1 MLAQRY
7 SPETLNT
14 ILRPQSEWQPYPT
27 ITVRKAWDN
36 ILSTARTV
44 HLQQGEQFLGYS
56 WPSLPATLFLEY
68 ARNGDRE
75 RYQLPHFAR
84 RAALGHLVIAECIEN
99 QARFLDDIVNGI
111 WAICEETYWGIPA
124 HVGVQVAGDGLPDS
138 TEPTVDLFAAETSSL
153 LAWTHYLLGEQLDSV
168 SPLVRPRIAR
178 EIDIRILT
186 PNLERDDFWWMGFVD
201 KRNGRRVNNWNPWI
215 CSNWLASALLME
227 RDETRR
233 QAMVAKI
240 LRSMDKFI
248 DPHPLDGGCDE
259 GPNYWGRAGAS
270 LFDCLELLY
279 SATDGQIDL
288 YDEPLIQEIGRFI
301 HRVHID
307 EDYYINFADAPA
319 LVTPDPALVFHYG
332 QRIQDESMMALGRW
346 LAARQEMA
354 DKGITQGR
362 IDIPAS
368 LGRLLPALFGLSA
381 LVDQDAIPPLPRD
394 VWLPEIE
401 VMVARDEP
409 GHQGGFYLAAKGGH
423 NDESHNHNDI
433 GNFVVY
439 GDGKPIIVD
448 AGVETYTAKTFSWE
462 RYDIWTMQSGYHSLL
477 PTVDGVMQQA
487 GARFKAS
494 DVSYHSNDEEAQVM
508 LNIASAYPPEACI
521 SSWQRT
527 ITLLR
532 GQQIRIEDSYDLSK
546 AVNQITLSLLTPC
559 AVDLDSAGVVLFKEA
574 EILEGRVSGTAR
586 LSYDGDQ
593 MQVHT
598 ETIPINDE
606 RLGSTWGSSLTRI
619 LFEIANPSRR
629 GLLVFEIL

>member
-1 MLAQRY
+1 LLLAQRY

-259 GPNYWGRAGAS
+259 GPNYWGTISTLPMRQPS
-270 LFDCLELLY
+270 
-279 SATDGQIDL
+279 SPQT
-288 YDEPLIQEIGRFI
+288 
-301 HRVHID
+301 
-307 EDYYINFADAPA
+307 
-319 LVTPDPALVFHYG
+319 
-332 QRIQDESMMALGRW
+332 QRW
-346 LAARQEMA
+346 
-354 DKGITQGR
+354 
-362 IDIPAS
+362 
-368 LGRLLPALFGLSA
+368 
-381 LVDQDAIPPLPRD
+381 
-394 VWLPEIE
+394 
-401 VMVARDEP
+401 
-409 GHQGGFYLAAKGGH
+409 
-423 NDESHNHNDI
+423 
-433 GNFVVY
+433 
-439 GDGKPIIVD
+439 
-448 AGVETYTAKTFSWE
+448 FS
-462 RYDIWTMQSGYHSLL
+462 TMGSG
-477 PTVDGVMQQA
+477 
-487 GARFKAS
+487 
-494 DVSYHSNDEEAQVM
+494 
-508 LNIASAYPPEACI
+508 
-521 SSWQRT
+521 
-527 ITLLR
+527 
-532 GQQIRIEDSYDLSK
+532 
-546 AVNQITLSLLTPC
+546 
-559 AVDLDSAGVVLFKEA
+559 
-574 EILEGRVSGTAR
+574 
-586 LSYDGDQ
+586 
-593 MQVHT
+593 
-598 ETIPINDE
+598 
-606 RLGSTWGSSLTRI
+606 
-619 LFEIANPSRR
+619 SRMNR
-629 GLLVFEIL
+629 